1 MMGQVKHLMKKG
13 RGRGEAIVYNGYY
26 LSNTTSTP
34 PPLPPLRSVQAQSVK
49 NKRSLRMKLF
59 YVCKFELYRF
69 TTKSSKLPVSQKKYL
84 LIG

>member
-1 MMGQVKHLMKKG
+1 MGQVKHLMKKG
-13 RGRGEAIVYNGYY
+13 GGRGEVIVYNGDY

-34 PPLPPLRSVQAQSVK
+34 PPPLLRSLQAQSVK

-69 TTKSSKLPVSQKKYL
+69 TTKSTKLPVSQKKYL

>member
-13 RGRGEAIVYNGYY
+13 GGGGARTLYIMGTIYQIPLA
-26 LSNTTSTP
+26 
-34 PPLPPLRSVQAQSVK
+34 PPLPPLRSLQAQSVK

>member
-13 RGRGEAIVYNGYY
+13 QGRGEVIVYNGYY

-34 PPLPPLRSVQAQSVK
+34 PPLPPLRSLQAQSVK